1 MATKEIS
8 MSKCISI
15 VIPIYNEQETLF
27 ELYNQLQKILIQIE
41 VSYQWELIF
50 VNDGSRDKSWSIVCG
65 FTQQDSRIKGISFS
79 RNFGHQ
85 MALAAG
91 YDAALGDAII
101 TLDADLQDPPHLI
114 PKMIKEWESGFY
126 IVYARRTARN
136 DGWLKDTVAH
146 VYYKLL
152 HSIAEV
158 RIPRNVGDF
167 RLIDK
172 KVLQAISSSQEPTR
186 YWRGLVA
193 WTGFRHTF
201 VDFNR
206 QERLAG
212 ETGYTWAKSFKLGFD
227 GLTGFSFFPLELA
240 AYIGTFV
247 IVTGLFML
255 GYITYDALFYET
267 RYPLFK
273 WLTTIIYIFTGVQ
286 FLLTWLVGEYIGR
299 MYMQQKQRPLYIVEQ
314 TTGEFNNVSYAHQN
328 WDPQSCNCAVSNN
341 RSVAP

>member
-1 MATKEIS
+1 

-15 VIPIYNEQETLF
+15 VIPVYNEQETLF
-27 ELYNQLQKILIQIE
+27 ALYSQLQQVTEKIAVKYE
-41 VSYQWELIF
+41 WEIIF
-50 VNDGSRDKSWSIVCG
+50 VNDGSKDDSWSIIRD
-65 FTQQDSRIKGISFS
+65 FTKQNSRIKGISFS

-91 YDAALGDAII
+91 YDAAKGDAIV
-101 TLDADLQDPPHLI
+101 TLDADLQDPPNLI
-114 PKMIKEWESGFY
+114 LEMLTKWDAGFY

-146 VYYKLL
+146 FYYKLL
-152 HSIAEV
+152 HAIAEIK
-158 RIPRNVGDF
+158 IPRNVGDF

-172 KVLQAISSSQEPTR
+172 KVLHAISSSQEPTR

-193 WTGFRHTF
+193 WTGFTHTF

-206 QERLAG
+206 QERQAG
-212 ETGYTWAKSFKLGFD
+212 NPSYTWAKSFKLGFD

-240 AYIGTFV
+240 AYIGAFV
-247 IVTGLFML
+247 IATGLFML
-255 GYITYDALFYET
+255 GYITFDAVFYQT

-299 MYMQQKQRPLYIVEQ
+299 MYMQQKQRPLYIVEK
-314 TTGEFNNVSYAHQN
+314 TTGDLSNESYAHTN
-328 WDPQSCNCAVSNN
+328 WHS
-341 RSVAP
+341 

>member
-1 MATKEIS
+1 MK
-8 MSKCISI
+8 KKISI
-15 VIPIYNEQETLF
+15 VIPVYNEQETLF
-27 ELYNQLQKILIQIE
+27 QLFHQLQEALIALKNDYEYE
-41 VSYQWELIF
+41 VIF
-50 VNDGSRDKSWSIVCG
+50 VNDGSKDASWNIICG
-65 FTQQDSRIKGISFS
+65 FTKKYSWVKGLSFS

-91 YDAALGDAII
+91 YDAAKGDALI
-101 TLDADLQDPPHLI
+101 TLDADLQDPPSLI
-114 PKMIKEWESGFY
+114 PNLTKQWENGFY
-126 IVYARRTARN
+126 IVYARRLSRN
-136 DGWLKDTVAH
+136 DGWLKDTVAS
-146 VYYKLL
+146 VYYRIL
-152 HSIAEV
+152 HSIAEI

-172 KVLQAISSSQEPTR
+172 QVLQAISVSQEPTR

-193 WTGFRHTF
+193 WTGFSHTF
-201 VDFNR
+201 VDFDR

-212 ETGYTWAKSFKLGFD
+212 SPGYTWAKSFKLGFD

-247 IVTGLFML
+247 IATGLFML
-255 GYITYDALFYET
+255 GYITWDAVFYET

-314 TTGEFNNVSYAHQN
+314 TTGELNNVSHASSN
-328 WDPQSCNCAVSNN
+328 WSSQGCHCNIPKHRDSSA
-341 RSVAP
+341 

>member
-1 MATKEIS
+1 MKKHIS
-8 MSKCISI
+8 F
-15 VIPIYNEQETLF
+15 VIPVYNEQETLF
-27 ELYNQLQKILIQIE
+27 ELFHRLQEILVSIE
-41 VSYQWELIF
+41 ENYKWEIIF
-50 VNDGSRDKSWSIVCG
+50 VNDGSKDNSWEIIRG
-65 FTQQDSRIKGISFS
+65 FVQNDSRVRGISFS

-85 MALAAG
+85 MALTAG
-91 YDAALGDAII
+91 YDVAQGNAII
-101 TLDADLQDPPHLI
+101 SLDADLQDPPDLLPKLI
-114 PKMIKEWESGFY
+114 EQWEAGFY
-126 IVYARRTARN
+126 IVYARRAARN

-146 VYYKLL
+146 FYYRLL
-152 HSIAEV
+152 HAIAEIK
-158 RIPRNVGDF
+158 IPRNVGDF
-167 RLIDK
+167 RLIDR
-172 KVLQAISSSQEPTR
+172 KVLEAINSSQEPTR

-193 WTGFRHTF
+193 WTGFKHTF

-212 ETGYTWAKSFKLGFD
+212 NPGYTWAKSFKLGFD

-255 GYITYDALFYET
+255 GYISWDAVFYET

-314 TTGEFNNVSYAHQN
+314 TLGKVDHDSYAHTN
-328 WDPQSCNCAVSNN
+328 RYSQSCNCSLSTD
-341 RSVAP
+341 RSLSS

>member
-1 MATKEIS
+1 MK
-8 MSKCISI
+8 KLISI
-15 VIPIYNEQETLF
+15 VVPVYNEQETLF
-27 ELYNQLQKILIQIE
+27 LLHEQLQQAVMKIKE
-41 VSYQWELIF
+41 HYEWEIVF
-50 VNDGSRDKSWSIVCG
+50 VNDGSRDDSWKIIQG
-65 FTQQDSRIKGISFS
+65 FTKQDTKIKGISFS

-91 YDAALGDAII
+91 YDVAQGDAII
-101 TLDADLQDPPHLI
+101 TLDADLQDPPGLI
-114 PKMIKEWESGFY
+114 FEMLKQWEAGYY

-152 HSIAEV
+152 HAIAEV

-193 WTGFRHTF
+193 WTGYKHTF
-201 VDFNR
+201 IDFDR
-206 QERLAG
+206 QERVAG
-212 ETGYTWAKSFKLGFD
+212 DPGYTWAKSFKLGFD
-227 GLTGFSFFPLELA
+227 GLTGFSFFPLEIA
-240 AYIGTFV
+240 AYIGAFV
-247 IVTGLFML
+247 IVTGAFMF
-255 GYITYDALFYET
+255 GYITYDAIFYET

-314 TTGEFNNVSYAHQN
+314 ITGEYKNESYAHQN
-328 WDPQSCNCAVSNN
+328 WNTQSCNCSVSNH
-341 RSVAP
+341 RRISS

>member
-1 MATKEIS
+1 

-15 VIPIYNEQETLF
+15 VIPVYNEQETLF
-27 ELYNQLQKILIQIE
+27 ELYDQLHLVVNKIE
-41 VSYQWELIF
+41 KSYKWEIIF
-50 VNDGSRDKSWSIVCG
+50 VNDGSKDDSWNIIRG
-65 FTQQDSRIKGISFS
+65 FTKQDSRIKGISFS

-91 YDAALGDAII
+91 YDAAQGDAII
-101 TLDADLQDPPHLI
+101 TLDADLQDPPELI
-114 PKMIKEWESGFY
+114 IDMINKWEQGFY

-136 DGWLKDTVAH
+136 DGWLKDTVAYF
-146 VYYKLL
+146 YYKLL
-152 HSIAEV
+152 HAIAEIK
-158 RIPRNVGDF
+158 IPRNVGDF

-193 WTGFRHTF
+193 WTGFNHTF
-201 VDFNR
+201 VDFDR

-212 ETGYTWAKSFKLGFD
+212 TPGYTWAKSFKLGFD

-240 AYIGTFV
+240 AYIGSFV
-247 IVTGLFML
+247 IATGLFML
-255 GYITYDALFYET
+255 AYITWDALFYQT

-299 MYMQQKQRPLYIVEQ
+299 IYMQQKQRPLYIVEQ
-314 TTGEFNNVSYAHQN
+314 IMGELNYESNVHQN
-328 WDPQSCNCAVSNN
+328 WDSKSCNCVVSDHG
-341 RSVAP
+341 RITS

>member
-1 MATKEIS
+1 MNKR
-8 MSKCISI
+8 ISI
-15 VIPIYNEQETLF
+15 VIPVFNEQETLF
-27 ELYNQLQKILIQIE
+27 LLYDQLQKVVDRIE
-41 VSYQWELIF
+41 KNYDWEIIF
-50 VNDGSRDKSWSIVCG
+50 VNDGSRDDSWMIIRG

-85 MALAAG
+85 MALTAG
-91 YDAALGDAII
+91 YDAAQGDAIV
-101 TLDADLQDPPHLI
+101 TLDADLQDPPE
-114 PKMIKEWESGFY
+114 MIIRMINKWEEGFY

-136 DGWLKDTVAH
+136 DGWTKDTIAH
-146 VYYKLL
+146 LYYKLL
-152 HSIAEV
+152 QAIAEIK
-158 RIPRNVGDF
+158 IPRNVGDF

-193 WTGFRHTF
+193 WTGFNHTF
-201 VDFNR
+201 IDFDR

-212 ETGYTWAKSFKLGFD
+212 NPGYTWAKSFKLGFD
-227 GLTGFSFFPLELA
+227 GLTGFSFFPLEIA
-240 AYIGTFV
+240 AYIGSFV
-247 IVTGLFML
+247 IATGLFML
-255 GYITYDALFYET
+255 GYITWDAVFYQT

-314 TTGEFNNVSYAHQN
+314 TTGELNHESNAHQN
-328 WDPQSCNCAVSNN
+328 WNSQGCNCIISTH
-341 RSVAP
+341 RRISS

>member
-1 MATKEIS
+1 

-15 VIPIYNEQETLF
+15 VIPVYNEEETLF
-27 ELYNQLQKILIQIE
+27 LLYEQLQQAIAKIKDYE
-41 VSYQWELIF
+41 WEIIF
-50 VNDGSRDKSWSIVCG
+50 VNDGSQDDSWKIIQS
-65 FTQQDSRIKGISFS
+65 FTQQDIRIKGISFS

-91 YDAALGDAII
+91 YDAAQGDAII
-101 TLDADLQDPPHLI
+101 TLDADLQDPPELI
-114 PKMIKEWESGFY
+114 QKMVKQWESGFY

-136 DGWLKDTVAH
+136 DGWLKDTAAYL
-146 VYYKLL
+146 YYKLL
-152 HSIAEV
+152 HAIAEI

-193 WTGFRHTF
+193 WTGFKHTF
-201 VDFNR
+201 VDFDR

-212 ETGYTWAKSFKLGFD
+212 IPGYTWAKSFKLGFD
-227 GLTGFSFFPLELA
+227 GLTGFSFFPLEIA

-247 IVTGLFML
+247 IATGLFML
-255 GYITYDALFYET
+255 GYITYDAVFYET

-314 TTGEFNNVSYAHQN
+314 TTGECKNESYAGK
-328 WDPQSCNCAVSNN
+328 DYPSQSCNCSVSTHRNIT
-341 RSVAP
+341 S